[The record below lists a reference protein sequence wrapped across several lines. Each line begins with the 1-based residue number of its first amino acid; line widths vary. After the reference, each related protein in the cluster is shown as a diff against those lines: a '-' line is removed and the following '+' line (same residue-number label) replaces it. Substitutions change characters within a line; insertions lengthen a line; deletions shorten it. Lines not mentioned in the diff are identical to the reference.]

1 MPMKFILSIIC
12 GVLLTAS
19 IWIFT
24 PLRMNALDVGD
35 KTPLVESGYISKVD
49 LKKKVLTVHGSV
61 ISPGAQPQ
69 KFKGEAA
76 SSFQAPG
83 GGRGGG
89 SRGGGGGRG
98 RGGGRGG
105 GTPEEELRNFSV
117 YVHPDTVIQTEKDR
131 LTLDELRVQDY
142 VVVLG
147 TAKGKSINVDA
158 TSISVS
164 NQ

>member
-1 MPMKFILSIIC
+1 MPMKFILTIVC

-19 IWIFT
+19 IWIVT

-35 KTPLVESGYISKVD
+35 KTPPLVESGYISKVD

-61 ISPGAQPQ
+61 VSPGAQPQ
-69 KFKGEAA
+69 NFKGEAA

-83 GGRGGG
+83 GGR
-89 SRGGGGGRG
+89 GGGGRG

-105 GTPEEELRNFSV
+105 GTPEEELRSFSV
-117 YVHPDTVIQTEKDR
+117 YVHPDTVIQNDKDP

>member
-1 MPMKFILSIIC
+1 MKFILTIVC
-12 GVLLTAS
+12 GVMLTAS
-19 IWIFT
+19 IWIVT

-69 KFKGEAA
+69 KFKGESD
-76 SSFQAPG
+76 SSSQAPG

-89 SRGGGGGRG
+89 GRG
-98 RGGGRGG
+98 RGAGRGG

-117 YVHPDTVIQTEKDR
+117 YVHPDTVIQNDKDP